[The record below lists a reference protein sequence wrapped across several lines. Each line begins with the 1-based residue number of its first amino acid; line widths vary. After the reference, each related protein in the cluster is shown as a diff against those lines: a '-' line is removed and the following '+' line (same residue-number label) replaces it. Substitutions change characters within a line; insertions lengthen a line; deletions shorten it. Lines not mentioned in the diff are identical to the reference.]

1 MNGRIACRVG
11 VVDVGIA
18 NLGSVLRVLTD
29 LVDTVVPLTDPAQFA
44 AVDRIILPGV
54 GAFPEAMR
62 RLRNSGIDQ
71 SLTESVV
78 NLGKPLLGICLGMQ
92 LMCSIGEEHEQTE
105 GLGLIPGRVRR
116 LDGAPGLR
124 VPHMGWNS
132 LDVRQASPLLSGIP
146 NRQDV
151 YFVHSYVF
159 DPLDSADVVATTH
172 HGSDFCSVIER
183 RNVIGVQ
190 FHPEKS
196 SNTGRAILRNF
207 CEMPPC

>member
-11 VVDVGIA
+11 VVDIGIA
-18 NLGSVLRVLTD
+18 NLGSVLRVLSD
-29 LVDTVVPLTDPAQFA
+29 LVDRVLPLTEPAQFA
-44 AVDRIILPGV
+44 DVDRIILPGV

-62 RLRNSGIDQ
+62 RLRDSRLDQ

-78 NLGKPLLGICLGMQ
+78 DLGKPLLGICLGMQ
-92 LMCSIGEEHEQTE
+92 LLCSIGEEHEPTE
-105 GLGLIPGRVRR
+105 GLGFIPGRVRR
-116 LDGAPGLR
+116 LDAASGLR

-132 LDVRQASPLLSGIP
+132 LEVRRASPILSGIP
-146 NRQDV
+146 NHQDV

-159 DPLDSADVVATTH
+159 DPLDDADIVATTN

-183 RNVIGVQ
+183 RNVVGVQ

-196 SNTGRAILRNF
+196 SNTGRSILRNF